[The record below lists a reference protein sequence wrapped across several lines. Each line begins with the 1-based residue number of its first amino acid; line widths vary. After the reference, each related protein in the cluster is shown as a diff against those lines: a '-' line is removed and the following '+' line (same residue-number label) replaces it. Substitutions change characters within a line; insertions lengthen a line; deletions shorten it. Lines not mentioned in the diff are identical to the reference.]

1 MLTKLHRFI
10 IFYFQMRSGN
20 GAGLGKGVK
29 VLFLCFSFVLF
40 FVFTFSLFLFAFW
53 RSTSLLFIPY
63 FGIFVA
69 LTEAALLSEGMLMPV
84 MGVLK
89 LTCIV
94 NFF

>member
-1 MLTKLHRFI
+1 
-10 IFYFQMRSGN
+10 MRSGN
-20 GAGLGKGVK
+20 GAGLGKG
-29 VLFLCFSFVLF
+29 
-40 FVFTFSLFLFAFW
+40 AFW

-69 LTEAALLSEGMLMPV
+69 LTEATLLSEVMLLPV